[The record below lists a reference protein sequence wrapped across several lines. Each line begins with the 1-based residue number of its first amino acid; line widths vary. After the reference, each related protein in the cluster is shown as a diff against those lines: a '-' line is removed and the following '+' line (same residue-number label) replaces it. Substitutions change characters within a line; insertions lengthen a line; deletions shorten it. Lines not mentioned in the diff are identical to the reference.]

1 MLLTDVFEKFINT
14 CLKYYGLDPC
24 DYLSSLGLSW
34 ELEPI
39 SNIDVHYF
47 IEKGM
52 IGGVSYIPKRYSKAN
67 NKYMKWYDRNKPS
80 IYIPYL
86 DGNSL
91 YGLRMCQ
98 YLPYGGFMRL
108 SQKEIDNIGIKSVSQ
123 NSCMYIKSWPWVSS
137 WISCIV

>member
-24 DYLSSLGLSW
+24 DYLSSLGLTW

-52 IGGVSYIPKRYSKAN
+52 IGGVSYIPKRCSKAN
-67 NKYMKWYDRNKPS
+67 NKYMKSYDRNKPS

-91 YGLRMCQ
+91 YGLPMCQ

-108 SQKEIDNIGIKSVSQ
+108 SQKKFDNIGIKPVSE
-123 NSCMYIKSWPWVSS
+123 NSCMYIKS
-137 WISCIV
+137 